1 MKHRLI
7 FPALFCLLGI
17 INSCKVSLS
26 GGNYGEAKSISINFF
41 PNQATLVQPTLS
53 QKFTEDLR
61 NFFQNQS
68 PLSLVQK
75 AGDLHLEGAITDYR
89 VSPVG
94 VANQGASSNRLTI
107 TVRVIFTNTL
117 DSTKDFDSV
126 FSRFADFP
134 ATENLVSVESNL
146 IAEINQQL
154 IQDIFNKALINW

>member
-1 MKHRLI
+1 MNRRIFLTALI
-7 FPALFCLLGI
+7 FLTGI
-17 INSCKVSLS
+17 AQSCKVSLS
-26 GGNYGEAKSISINFF
+26 GGNYGDAKSISINFF
-41 PNQATLVQPTLS
+41 PNQAALVQPTLS

-94 VANQGASSNRLTI
+94 VGNQTASSNRLTI
-107 TVRVIFTNTL
+107 TVRVAFTNTL
-117 DSTKDFDSV
+117 DPSKDFDSV

-134 ATENLVSVESNL
+134 ASENLVSVESNL

>member
-1 MKHRLI
+1 MNRRIFLTALI
-7 FPALFCLLGI
+7 FLIGI
-17 INSCKVSLS
+17 ATSCKVSLS
-26 GGNYGEAKSISINFF
+26 GGNYGDAKSISINFF
-41 PNQATLVQPTLS
+41 PNQAALVQPTLS

-94 VANQGASSNRLTI
+94 VGNQAASSNRLTI
-107 TVRVIFTNTL
+107 TVRVAFTNTL
-117 DSTKDFDSV
+117 DPSKDFDSV